1 VIAMAAPYFT
11 RELFRFLQDLAANN
25 DRDWF
30 QANRDRYEQHVRQ
43 PALRFIADFGPWVR
57 AVSPHLVCDPRP
69 SGGSLFRIHRDVRF
83 SADKSPYKT
92 HAAIQFRHEAGKDAH
107 APGLY
112 LHLEPGGC
120 GAAAGV
126 WRPPMPALRAIRA
139 KVAAEPERWL
149 AIVGAPALGR
159 MERFG
164 ERLQRVPA
172 GHAADHPAA
181 EELKWKD
188 WGAWAPLTQQDIIA
202 GDTMERIGAVYQD
215 LRPMLQF
222 LCEALEQPF

>member
-1 VIAMAAPYFT
+1 MAAPYFT

-69 SGGSLFRIHRDVRF
+69 SGGSLFRIHRDIRF

-120 GAAAGV
+120 GACRRAT
-126 WRPPMPALRAIRA
+126 PPITPPPRN
-139 KVAAEPERWL
+139 
-149 AIVGAPALGR
+149 
-159 MERFG
+159 
-164 ERLQRVPA
+164 
-172 GHAADHPAA
+172 
-181 EELKWKD
+181 
-188 WGAWAPLTQQDIIA
+188 
-202 GDTMERIGAVYQD
+202 
-215 LRPMLQF
+215 
-222 LCEALEQPF
+222 